1 MRKAIRIYVL
11 ATQLILTL
19 ALMGVIGIFVGKKY
33 YSDNSMMTP
42 ILAGVGLIVGLFL
55 DILFIFQFLRNEA
68 RHEKTT

>member
-1 MRKAIRIYVL
+1 
-11 ATQLILTL
+11 
-19 ALMGVIGIFVGKKY
+19 MGVIGIFIGKKY